1 MKTKDM
7 ILIAMFTVLMII
19 GAKLMIPMPLVPFTL
34 QPLVCM
40 LTGILLGSK
49 RGLASQLLYLA
60 MGLIGIPVFTGG
72 GGLGT
77 VMAPTFG
84 YLIGFAAG
92 TWLMGL
98 MSEKFCSGENVSL
111 MKYFLV
117 LLPGIA
123 VIYLIGVA
131 YLYVVLNYWTQGKA
145 VGVIKVIQIGFLA
158 TILPDILKAFIAAAI
173 AVRLKKTGIFAG
185 RTAA

>member
-7 ILIAMFTVLMII
+7 ILIAIFAVLMTV

-49 RGLASQLLYLA
+49 RGLASQLLYIA

-72 GGLGT
+72 GGLGS
-77 VMAPTFG
+77 VMSPTFG

-92 TWLMGL
+92 AWLMGFIT
-98 MSEKFCSGENVSL
+98 ERFAPENTSL
-111 MKYFLV
+111 ASYFIAILA
-117 LLPGIA
+117 GIA
-123 VIYLIGVA
+123 VIYIIGVA

-145 VGVIKVIQIGFLA
+145 VGIVKVIQIGFLA
-158 TILPDILKAFIAAAI
+158 TILPDLLKAFIASAI
-173 AVRLKKTGIFAG
+173 AVRLKKTGIFAD
-185 RTAA
+185 RTAE